1 MSEDEAQLIRLLD
14 WIASRSE
21 SSDYVPVIDF
31 YGDSGDIG
39 RAFADLT
46 ALENAGL
53 VNFTKTL
60 GSLAAVQA
68 RITSAGRAKVG
79 EWKEQ
84 RENRSLRQWACRSA
98 LISWLYKV
106 DAVGSPRKQQP
117 WAGFLT
123 DAGSLYYGF
132 QFTLSDM
139 DDASGWLNRN
149 GLIGGVDTAQRY
161 GPVKAYLTDAGESC
175 ADDFNGDVR
184 AYRDAMSRTSPGNRV
199 SFTVGGDLNA
209 GQMQV
214 VGGDSGPQTISV
226 THTTEG
232 LALAVQGMADIIK
245 ALGYAEGCDD
255 QLDDL
260 AAGAVEQLNSDAPDA
275 GGIQRFAKWV
285 TDCAA
290 QGGNAAVIAAFT
302 LATSGLM
309 QHAEQLAGLG

>member
-14 WIASRSE
+14 WIANNQEPSQC
-21 SSDYVPVIDF
+21 VPVIGF
-31 YGDSGDIG
+31 YGDTGDIN

-46 ALENAGL
+46 ELENAGL

-79 EWKEQ
+79 EWKEL
-84 RENRSLRQWACRSA
+84 RGNRSLRQWACRSA
-98 LISWLYKV
+98 LINWLYKV
-106 DAVGSPRKQQP
+106 NAVGSPRKQQP

-132 QFTLSDM
+132 QFTLSDI
-139 DDASGWLNRN
+139 DDASGWLKRNR
-149 GLIGGVDTAQRY
+149 LIGGVDTAQTY

-184 AYRDAMSRTSPGNRV
+184 AYRDAMSQTSPGNSV
-199 SFTVGGDLNA
+199 SFTVGGNLNA

-214 VGGDSGPQTISV
+214 AGGDGAPQTISV
-226 THTTEG
+226 IQTAEG
-232 LALAVQGMADIIK
+232 LALAVQGIADIVK
-245 ALGYAEGCDD
+245 ALGYAAGRENE
-255 QLDDL
+255 LDEL
-260 AAGAVEQLNSDAPDA
+260 AADAVAQLNSDTPAL
-275 GGIQRFAKWV
+275 GIIRRFADWTK
-285 TDCAA
+285 DCAA
-290 QGGNAAVIAAFT
+290 EGGNAAVIAAFT

-309 QHAEQLAGLG
+309 QHAEHLTGLG